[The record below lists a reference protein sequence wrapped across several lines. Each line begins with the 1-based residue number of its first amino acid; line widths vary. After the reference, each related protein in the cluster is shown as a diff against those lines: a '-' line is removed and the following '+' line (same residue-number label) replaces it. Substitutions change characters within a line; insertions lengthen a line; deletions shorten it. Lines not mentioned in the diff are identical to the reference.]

1 MAGHGEG
8 TCGMGDITMR
18 LQERIDALNAGEADA
33 REGLLAHA
41 ADRLRALVARIFQA
55 DFARLKKQEQ
65 TDDVFGELYLRLHR
79 RLDGQRYDN
88 VAHFMRWSACEIRF
102 LLVDLIRRHY
112 GRGHRPTIMTRNDT
126 AEDASSYC
134 PLDPA
139 EETHDPARMLFWQ
152 AFHEAVERLP
162 EVEREVVD
170 LLWFQELPQLQVAQL
185 LGVSVGTVKQRWRN
199 ARINL
204 QRELPGGGAT
214 NWQSATS

>member
-8 TCGMGDITMR
+8 TCLMGDITAR

-33 REGLLAHA
+33 RAGLLAHA
-41 ADRLRALVARIFQA
+41 ADRLRALAARIFHG
-55 DFARLKKQEQ
+55 DFARLKKQEE

-79 RLDGQRYDN
+79 RLDGQRYDK
-88 VAHFMRWSACEIRF
+88 VAHFMRWSSCEIRF

-112 GRGHRPTIMTRNDT
+112 GRGGRPAVMTRDYT
-126 AEDASSYC
+126 AEHISSDY
-134 PLDPA
+134 PLDRA

-152 AFHEAVERLP
+152 AFHEGVERLP

-170 LLWFQELPQLQVAQL
+170 LLWFQELSQQQVAQL

-204 QRELPGGGAT
+204 QRELPGGAM
-214 NWQSATS
+214 NWMS